1 MNKKID
7 TLIED
12 IYKTIDE
19 GLDKR
24 KVNTD
29 FLDTFK
35 KNIMTSIDKFLFE
48 KREDLTT
55 LRLSQ
60 IGRPDRQLWYDI
72 KSDVKP
78 KKIDAKTR
86 LKFLYGEILESL
98 LILLSEASGHE
109 VSEIQK
115 MEEVDGVKGHKDCR
129 IDGTLVDIKSAS
141 SYSFKKFKDGSLAT
155 NDPFGYMSQISA
167 YAESAGDNYASF
179 FAVDKSTGELALMP
193 VESIHMINATDRVKH
208 LKEVLK
214 SSSVPPKCY
223 SDEPD
228 GKSGNKKLAIG
239 CVFG

>member
-1 MNKKID
+1 MNKLENMRTGAMNKKID

-12 IYKTIDE
+12 IYKTIDV

-86 LKFLYGEILESL
+86 IKFLYGEILESL
-98 LILLSEASGHE
+98 LIL
-109 VSEIQK
+109 
-115 MEEVDGVKGHKDCR
+115 CR
-129 IDGTLVDIKSAS
+129 KVI
-141 SYSFKKFKDGSLAT
+141 
-155 NDPFGYMSQISA
+155 
-167 YAESAGDNYASF
+167 
-179 FAVDKSTGELALMP
+179 ELL
-193 VESIHMINATDRVKH
+193 
-208 LKEVLK
+208 
-214 SSSVPPKCY
+214 
-223 SDEPD
+223 
-228 GKSGNKKLAIG
+228 
-239 CVFG
+239 